1 VLDIFS
7 LSKIMRRGDDP
18 FYTIFGRRFVFRSR
32 GKSAIKDNIKVA
44 KFIAEMVKTSLGP
57 RGMKKLV
64 VTKTGE
70 IVATTDGATILKKM
84 DFSLMFDHPIVNIFV
99 EAAKS
104 QERNVGDGTIATV
117 FLAGELAW
125 KAGGLIDV
133 GLHPHTI
140 IDGYKQALDVAL
152 RKLKSISRP
161 VDATNYQVMRNLA
174 VTSLC
179 SKDLTLALSKFPDI
193 IARAILNVLENR
205 ADGNYR
211 VDVDDIKILGIA
223 CGSTFESELVDGV
236 IVDEKLVH
244 PLMPQRVQNAKIALI
259 NEPLELRRRKDQHT
273 FLTSTS
279 IVIRD
284 PSIVKLFKEEED
296 RIILEKIRKLR
307 EVGANVVITPKH
319 IDEIAAYYLS
329 KEGIL
334 AVRRAR
340 TTDMRLLMKVTG
352 GRMVASLDDLSE
364 NDLGYA
370 DLVEERKM
378 GDKRWVFVYCQ
389 KSRGAASIIIKGGSR
404 EQLADLEQATN
415 NALRALA
422 AVVDNPYVVPGGGA
436 TEMAL
441 ATEIRHEAL
450 KYSGKIQSAMIAFS
464 ACLERIAMTLAENAG
479 LDPIEMLTILRSK
492 HENNLHQFGIDV
504 VSGEVRDMFEQ
515 GIIEPYS
522 VKEHML
528 KTACQAASLL
538 LRIGEVITGPGR
550 EEKKERKS

>member
-1 VLDIFS
+1 M
-7 LSKIMRRGDDP
+7 KRGGDP
-18 FYTIFGRRFVFRSR
+18 FYTIFGSRFVYRSR

-104 QERNVGDGTIATV
+104 QEKNVGDGTIATV

-133 GLHPHTI
+133 GIHPHTI
-140 IDGYKQALDVAL
+140 IDGYKRALDVAL

-161 VDATNYQVMRNLA
+161 VDVTNYQVMRDLA

-179 SKDLTLALSKFPDI
+179 SKDPTLASSSKFPDI
-193 IARAILNVLENR
+193 IAGAILNVLENR

-211 VDVDDIKILGIA
+211 VDVDDIKILSVA
-223 CGSTFESELVDGV
+223 CGSAFESELVNGV
-236 IVDEKLVH
+236 VVDEKIVH

-259 NEPLELRRRKDQHT
+259 NEPLELRRRKDQRT
-273 FLTSTS
+273 FLTSAS

-284 PSIVKLFKEEED
+284 PSVVKSFMEEED
-296 RIILEKIRKLR
+296 RIISEKIRRLH

-352 GRMVASLDDLSE
+352 GRMVASLDDLSG

-378 GDKRWVFVYCQ
+378 GDKRWVFVYCH
-389 KSRGAASIIIKGGSR
+389 KSRGAASIIIKASSR
-404 EQLADLEQATN
+404 EQLTDLEQATT

-422 AVVDNPYVVPGGGA
+422 AVIDNPYVVPGGGA

-441 ATEIRHEAL
+441 AMEIRREAL

-464 ACLERIAMTLAENAG
+464 ACLERVAMTLAENAG
-479 LDPIEMLTILRSK
+479 LDPIKVLTILRSK

-504 VSGEVRDMFEQ
+504 VSGEARDMFEQ

-550 EEKKERKS
+550 EEKERRKD

>member
-1 VLDIFS
+1 MS
-7 LSKIMRRGDDP
+7 EIMKKSGDP
-18 FYTIFGRRFVFRSR
+18 FYTIFGSRFVYRSR

-70 IVATTDGATILKKM
+70 IVTTTDGATILKKM

-133 GLHPHTI
+133 GIHPHTI
-140 IDGYKQALDVAL
+140 IDGYKRALDVAL

-161 VDATNYQVMRNLA
+161 VNATNFQVMRNLA

-179 SKDLTLALSKFPDI
+179 SKDLTLASSSKFPDI
-193 IARAILNVLENR
+193 IAGAILNVLENR
-205 ADGNYR
+205 ADDNYR
-211 VDVDDIKILGIA
+211 VNIDDVKILSVA
-223 CGSTFESELVDGV
+223 CGSAFESELVNGV
-236 IVDEKLVH
+236 VVDEKIVH

-273 FLTSTS
+273 FLTSAS
-279 IVIRD
+279 IIIRD
-284 PSIVKLFKEEED
+284 PSVVKSFTEEED
-296 RIILEKIRKLR
+296 RIILKKIRRLR

-319 IDEIAAYYLS
+319 IDEVAAYYLS

-334 AVRRAR
+334 AVSRAR
-340 TTDMRLLMKVTG
+340 TTDMRLLMKITG
-352 GRMVASLDDLSE
+352 GRMVASLIDLSE

-370 DLVEERKM
+370 DLVEERKI
-378 GDKRWVFVYCQ
+378 GDKRWVFLYCH

-404 EQLADLEQATN
+404 EQLTDLEQATT

-422 AVVDNPYVVPGGGA
+422 AVVDNPFVVPGGGA

-450 KYSGKIQSAMIAFS
+450 KYSSKIQSAMIAFG
-464 ACLERIAMTLAENAG
+464 ACLERMAMTLAENAG
-479 LDPIEMLTILRSK
+479 LDPIEVLTILRSK

-528 KTACQAASLL
+528 KTAYQAASLL
-538 LRIGEVITGPGR
+538 LRIGEVITSPGR
-550 EEKKERKS
+550 EEKKGRKS

>member
-1 VLDIFS
+1 MS
-7 LSKIMRRGDDP
+7 EIMKKSGDP
-18 FYTIFGRRFVFRSR
+18 FYTIFGSRFVYRSR

-133 GLHPHTI
+133 GIHPHTI
-140 IDGYKQALDVAL
+140 IDGYKRALDVAL

-161 VDATNYQVMRNLA
+161 VNATNFQVMRNLA

-179 SKDLTLALSKFPDI
+179 SKDLTLASSSKFPDI
-193 IARAILNVLENR
+193 IAGAILNVLENR
-205 ADGNYR
+205 ADDNYR
-211 VDVDDIKILGIA
+211 VNIDDVKILSVA
-223 CGSTFESELVDGV
+223 CGSAFESELVNGV
-236 IVDEKLVH
+236 VVDEKIVH

-273 FLTSTS
+273 FLTSAS
-279 IVIRD
+279 IIIRD
-284 PSIVKLFKEEED
+284 PSVVKSFTEEED
-296 RIILEKIRKLR
+296 RIILKKIRRLR

-319 IDEIAAYYLS
+319 IDEVAAYYLS

-334 AVRRAR
+334 AVSRAR
-340 TTDMRLLMKVTG
+340 TTDMRLLMKITG
-352 GRMVASLDDLSE
+352 GRMVASLIDLSE

-370 DLVEERKM
+370 DLVEERKI
-378 GDKRWVFVYCQ
+378 GDKRWVFLYCH

-404 EQLADLEQATN
+404 EQLTDLEQATT

-422 AVVDNPYVVPGGGA
+422 AVVDNPFVVPGGGA

-450 KYSGKIQSAMIAFS
+450 KYSSKIQSAMIAFG
-464 ACLERIAMTLAENAG
+464 ACLERMAMTLAENAG
-479 LDPIEMLTILRSK
+479 LDPIEVLTILRSK

-528 KTACQAASLL
+528 KTAYQAASLL
-538 LRIGEVITGPGR
+538 LRIGEVITSPGR
-550 EEKKERKS
+550 EEKKGRKS

>member
-1 VLDIFS
+1 MKKS
-7 LSKIMRRGDDP
+7 GDP
-18 FYTIFGRRFVFRSR
+18 FYTIFGSRFVYRSR

-133 GLHPHTI
+133 GIHPHTI
-140 IDGYKQALDVAL
+140 IDGYKRALDVAL

-161 VDATNYQVMRNLA
+161 VNATNFQVMRNLA

-179 SKDLTLALSKFPDI
+179 SKDLTLASSSKFPDI
-193 IARAILNVLENR
+193 IAGAILNVLENR
-205 ADGNYR
+205 ADDNYR
-211 VDVDDIKILGIA
+211 VNIDDVKILSVA
-223 CGSTFESELVDGV
+223 CGSAFESELVNGV
-236 IVDEKLVH
+236 VVDEKIVH

-273 FLTSTS
+273 FLTSAS
-279 IVIRD
+279 IIIRD
-284 PSIVKLFKEEED
+284 PSVVKSFTEEED
-296 RIILEKIRKLR
+296 RIILKKIRRLR

-319 IDEIAAYYLS
+319 IDEVAAYYLS

-334 AVRRAR
+334 AVSRAR
-340 TTDMRLLMKVTG
+340 TTDMRLLMKITG
-352 GRMVASLDDLSE
+352 GRMVASLIDLSE

-370 DLVEERKM
+370 DLVEERKI
-378 GDKRWVFVYCQ
+378 GDKRWVFLYCH

-404 EQLADLEQATN
+404 EQLTDLEQATT

-422 AVVDNPYVVPGGGA
+422 AVVDNPFVVPGGGA

-450 KYSGKIQSAMIAFS
+450 KYSSKIQSAMIAFG
-464 ACLERIAMTLAENAG
+464 ACLERMAMTLAENAG
-479 LDPIEMLTILRSK
+479 LDPIEVLTILRSK

-528 KTACQAASLL
+528 KTAYQAASLL
-538 LRIGEVITGPGR
+538 LRIGEVITSPGR
-550 EEKKERKS
+550 EEKKGRKS